1 MSTAADP
8 VETDGRQRQ
17 AAKPAPDCGDDRL
30 RARVADY
37 PERGPDDHLKPQTDV
52 TESDEL
58 VPLDLAERG
67 VETAEE
73 VENRPNQSAS
83 VAADA
88 GSPSASVQNAV
99 RNATP
104 TTPKAAP
111 RSANQMRLIQSTTA

>member
-1 MSTAADP
+1 
-8 VETDGRQRQ
+8 
-17 AAKPAPDCGDDRL
+17 
-30 RARVADY
+30 
-37 PERGPDDHLKPQTDV
+37 
-52 TESDEL
+52 L
-58 VPLDLAERG
+58 VPLDLAERD

-111 RSANQMRLIQSTTA
+111 RSANQMRLMQPTTA